1 MPGPDN
7 CLTERDHLTIELAL
21 IIEDP
26 ASVEQID
33 LAAVIIEVFER
44 RSARQCELMRQSL
57 WRWAQ
62 QWPRNLSAVEAAE
75 PPPPTE
81 RNVCGSCGGSGV
93 VTKYIRP
100 GVTGEVSCTLCR
112 SAQHAHK
119 PDGG

>member
-1 MPGPDN
+1 MPDDRN

-21 IIEDP
+21 CIEDP
-26 ASVEQID
+26 AGIEAID
-33 LAAVIIEVFER
+33 LAAVIVEVFER

-62 QWPRNLSAVEAAE
+62 QWPRTLSAVKAAE
-75 PPPPTE
+75 PPPPTQ
-81 RNVCGSCGGSGV
+81 RNVCVVCKGSGQV
-93 VTKYIRP
+93 IAVDDIDDVIP
-100 GVTGEVSCTLCR
+100 CPLCR

>member
-1 MPGPDN
+1 MSVND
-7 CLTERDHLTIELAL
+7 LTERDHLTIELAL

-26 ASVEQID
+26 AGIEQLD
-33 LAAVIIEVFER
+33 LAAVIIELFAN

-62 QWPRNLSAVEAAE
+62 QWPRALSAAEAAE
-75 PPPPTE
+75 RPPPTE

-100 GVTGEVSCTLCR
+100 GVTGEVPCTLCR
-112 SAQHAHK
+112 TSK
-119 PDGG
+119 I